1 MQTTSIKRH
10 KMYTEIDGPKKNGA
24 SKRNSTWTAIKKNK
38 NAYFLFLPALSL
50 IVLVLAYP
58 IVYTFYLS
66 TDSITNLKPFVQ
78 TIRNPMF
85 IQSLGKSGIFVAGTI
100 FLHLLIG
107 LILALLINTK
117 VPVKGLFQVI
127 ILLPWVL
134 NDVTVSI
141 LWKWM
146 VNPQVGFLNISL
158 QKLGL
163 PQYSWLS
170 SPTLAM
176 LIVII
181 ANTWKGVAF
190 AFIFILAGLR
200 SIPQPLYES
209 ARIDGASGWQAL
221 TKITLPLLTPVLLI
235 LTIIFSIGTFN
246 LINIILI
253 MTGGGPFNSTNVVAL
268 YMYKTAFEFLNFS
281 SGARIAI
288 FLLIINLVLTVT
300 YFQALKKS
308 SSIYQ

>member
-1 MQTTSIKRH
+1 
-10 KMYTEIDGPKKNGA
+10 MYTKINGPKENDA
-24 SKRNSTWTAIKKNK
+24 SKRNSTWTAIEKNK
-38 NAYFLFLPALSL
+38 NAYFLLLPALLL

-58 IVYTFYLS
+58 IVYSFYLS
-66 TDSITNLKPFVQ
+66 TDSLTSLKPFIQ
-78 TIRNPMF
+78 TIRNPMLV
-85 IQSLGKSGIFVAGTI
+85 QSLGKSGIFVTGTI

-107 LILALLINTK
+107 LILALLINSK

-134 NDVTVSI
+134 NDVTASI
-141 LWKWM
+141 IWKWM
-146 VNPQVGFLNISL
+146 CNPQVGFLNIAL

-170 SPTLAM
+170 DPTLAM

-209 ARIDGASGWQAL
+209 ARIDGASGWQML
-221 TKITLPLLTPVLLI
+221 IKITLPLITPVLLI

-281 SGARIAI
+281 SGACIAI
-288 FLLIINLVLTVT
+288 FLLIVNLLLTVV
-300 YFQALKKS
+300 YFHALKKS
-308 SSIYQ
+308 ASIYQ

>member
-1 MQTTSIKRH
+1 
-10 KMYTEIDGPKKNGA
+10 MYTKINGPKENDA

-38 NAYFLFLPALSL
+38 NAYFLLLPALLL
-50 IVLVLAYP
+50 IVLVLAYS
-58 IVYTFYLS
+58 IVYSFYLS
-66 TDSITNLKPFVQ
+66 TDSLTSLKPFTQ
-78 TIRNPMF
+78 TIRNPMLV
-85 IQSLGKSGIFVAGTI
+85 QSLGKSGIFVTGTI
-100 FLHLLIG
+100 LLHLLIG
-107 LILALLINTK
+107 LILALLINSK

-134 NDVTVSI
+134 NDVTASI
-141 LWKWM
+141 IWKWM
-146 VNPQVGFLNISL
+146 CNPQVGFLNIAL

-170 SPTLAM
+170 DPTLAM

-209 ARIDGASGWQAL
+209 ARIDGASGWQML
-221 TKITLPLLTPVLLI
+221 IKITLPLITPVLLI

-281 SGARIAI
+281 SGACIAI
-288 FLLIINLVLTVT
+288 FLFIVNLLLTVV
-300 YFQALKKS
+300 YFHALKKS
-308 SSIYQ
+308 TSIYQ